1 MNVTCCIHNQWYRK
15 NDKKVRS
22 FNSSMI
28 HLSLVEFQLVV
39 ASLSILV
46 GTTTVENMPYTQVSC
61 KQ

>member
-1 MNVTCCIHNQWYRK
+1 
-15 NDKKVRS
+15 
-22 FNSSMI
+22 MI